1 MDAFFAACEIQQNP
15 SLADLEIAVG
25 DHQMIQTTNYKA
37 REKGIKSGMPGF
49 VGKKLCPDLVF
60 IKPNYK
66 LYKEFSEKF
75 KHVVEEYDPELE
87 STGLDEVAIDVTDYL
102 REHGLES

>member
-1 MDAFFAACEIQQNP
+1 
-15 SLADLEIAVG
+15 
-25 DHQMIQTTNYKA
+25 
-37 REKGIKSGMPGF
+37 